1 MFRGTRSG
9 PAGPAR
15 LILMTDQVSPSS
27 RSAAPLATDRALVE
41 EATRKSGLIWVR
53 GSGVP
58 SLDDRGPGEPARALW
73 HVWHDG
79 AACLVGDG
87 PGEQPLHGLVDGRE
101 AVVTVRSK
109 DKGGRLVSWCAT
121 VVELAPGSEEWG
133 AAVGELK
140 GKRLNAPDGEAMT
153 ERWARE
159 CRVVRL
165 EPTGSIAALPDGSL
179 AAVPVPT
186 PATTRQPVPAGVP
199 RLLFAR
205 RKRR

>member
-1 MFRGTRSG
+1 
-9 PAGPAR
+9 
-15 LILMTDQVSPSS
+15 MTDQASPSTP
-27 RSAAPLATDRALVE
+27 SAAPLLMDRALVE
-41 EATRKSGLIWVR
+41 EATKKSGLIWVR

-58 SLDDRGPGEPARALW
+58 SLDARPGEPARALW

-87 PGEQPLHGLVDGRE
+87 PGEQPLPGLVDGHE
-101 AVVTVRSK
+101 ALVTVRSK
-109 DKGGRLVSWCAT
+109 DKGGRLVSWSAT
-121 VVELAPGSEEWG
+121 VVELAPGSDAWDV
-133 AAVGELK
+133 AVGELK

-165 EPTGSIAALPDGSL
+165 EPTGATAPLPDGSL

-186 PATTRQPVPAGVP
+186 PATTRQPVPAAVP
-199 RLLFAR
+199 RLLLGRGRKRGAR
-205 RKRR
+205 R

>member
-1 MFRGTRSG
+1 
-9 PAGPAR
+9 
-15 LILMTDQVSPSS
+15 MTDQ
-27 RSAAPLATDRALVE
+27 ALAEQALVE
-41 EATRKSGLIWVR
+41 EATKKSGLIWVR

-58 SLDDRGPGEPARALW
+58 SLDPQDRGRDQGRDRDQDADPDQGAPARALW

-79 AACLVGDG
+79 AVCLVGDG
-87 PGEQPLHGLVDGRE
+87 PGEQPLPGLVDGRE

-109 DKGGRLVSWCAT
+109 DKGGRLVSWTAT

-133 AAVGELK
+133 VAVGELK

-165 EPTGSIAALPDGSL
+165 APTGVTASLPEGSL
-179 AAVPVPT
+179 AAPPVPT
-186 PATTRQPVPAGVP
+186 PATTRLPVPAALP
-199 RLLFAR
+199 RLLF
-205 RKRR
+205 KRRRRP